1 MSMFFLTIN
10 NKQGE
15 LLKMKEQLRREIG
28 KRMRKIRKTLGF
40 TQDQMVSP
48 FTIGRANYS
57 RIEKGEIFPQ
67 ATILH
72 TLRKK
77 FNISLDWLI
86 ADEGEMYP
94 EEKKEMIDVSNFG
107 EYTEEIREMLRY
119 MEEVPML
126 KHALLGFFIEY
137 KVKNKNIIDQILQA
151 EANRS

>member
-1 MSMFFLTIN
+1 M
-10 NKQGE
+10 KQE
-15 LLKMKEQLRREIG
+15 LRKKIG
-28 KRMRKIRKTLGF
+28 QRMRKIRKLLGL

-48 FTIGRANYS
+48 FSIGRANYS

-72 TLRKK
+72 TMRKE

-94 EEKKEMIDVSNFG
+94 KEKKEIIDVANFG
-107 EYTEEIREMLRY
+107 EYTDEIRDMLFH
-119 MEEVPML
+119 MEKVPML

-137 KVKNKNIIDQILQA
+137 KIKNKKIIDQILQA
-151 EANRS
+151 EANHS